1 MRLLKEMQSK
11 IDRQVDEMKFF
22 NKKAR
27 AEDYEDL
34 KLGVAS
40 VQEQMRNLQQFHD
53 KNKRQC
59 EKLEREVNE
68 LNRKVPDMEN
78 RLNVQHE
85 TTKTQTLLRMDHFDK
100 TL

>member
-85 TTKTQTLLRMDHFDK
+85 TTKT
-100 TL
+100 

>member
-1 MRLLKEMQSK
+1 MQSK

-85 TTKTQTLLRMDHFDK
+85 TTKT
-100 TL
+100 